1 MEVLINKTDVE
12 KRVQVGIGY
21 NDKNFQQ
28 FTREAQEFDL
38 KPLLC
43 EDFYMSL
50 FSLSD
55 PDKEKIF
62 NGGEYEYNSKTYA
75 YWGLSDVLSYFT
87 YARFL
92 MKSPIVS
99 TTHGIV
105 KKKTPES
112 EPADLGERK
121 NLYYKYR
128 QEANQI
134 FESFKK
140 FAERTNLSNWNC
152 SDEPCKEFK
161 YKSNV
166 IQ

>member
-1 MEVLINKTDVE
+1 MEALINKTDVE

-55 PDKEKIF
+55 ADKEKIF
-62 NGGEYEYNSKTYA
+62 NGGEYEYNTKTYT

-112 EPADLGERK
+112 EPADLGEEKICITNTDKKQIRFSKASK
-121 NLYYKYR
+121 NLLKE
-128 QEANQI
+128 QTSAIGIVQ
-134 FESFKK
+134 
-140 FAERTNLSNWNC
+140 TNLAKNSNIN
-152 SDEPCKEFK
+152 
-161 YKSNV
+161 
-166 IQ
+166 QM